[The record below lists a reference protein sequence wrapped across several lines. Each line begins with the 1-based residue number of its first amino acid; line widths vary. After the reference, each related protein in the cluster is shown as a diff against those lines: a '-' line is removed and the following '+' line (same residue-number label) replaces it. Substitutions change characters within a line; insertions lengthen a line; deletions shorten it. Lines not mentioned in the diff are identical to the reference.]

1 MTILLGIEST
11 AHTFGVGI
19 VKNQKILA
27 NIKDS
32 YTTKK
37 GGIIPIEAA
46 KHHNKVKKDVYIKSL
61 KEAKKEASIT
71 KVIPLLY
78 TSPSQLN
85 LS

>member
-61 KEAKKEASIT
+61 KEAKIKEEDIQVVDFTQDPRLAT
-71 KVIPLLY
+71 
-78 TSPSQLN
+78 
-85 LS
+85 